1 MLYRNSSS
9 GQQSAKLTKTNLL
22 AAKFRDRE
30 SQDKGSTT
38 TMVSHY

>member
-1 MLYRNSSS
+1 MLYRNGSS

-22 AAKFRDRE
+22 AAKFWDCE
-30 SQDKGSTT
+30 SQDEGSRT